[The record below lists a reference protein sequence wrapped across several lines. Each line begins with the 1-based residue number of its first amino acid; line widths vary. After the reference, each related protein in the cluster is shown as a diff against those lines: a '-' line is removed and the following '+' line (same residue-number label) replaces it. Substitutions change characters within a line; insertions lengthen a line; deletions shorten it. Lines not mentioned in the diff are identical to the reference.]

1 MDAEQNTGV
10 TKKMYHHVTFQA
22 IPATTSIDDKPQ
34 KRKINPG
41 IYAGHATKE
50 RILIL
55 DLMDLHVKIRSW

>member
-10 TKKMYHHVTFQA
+10 TKKMYHHVKFQA
-22 IPATTSIDDKPQ
+22 IPATTSIGDKPQ
-34 KRKINPG
+34 KRKIKPG